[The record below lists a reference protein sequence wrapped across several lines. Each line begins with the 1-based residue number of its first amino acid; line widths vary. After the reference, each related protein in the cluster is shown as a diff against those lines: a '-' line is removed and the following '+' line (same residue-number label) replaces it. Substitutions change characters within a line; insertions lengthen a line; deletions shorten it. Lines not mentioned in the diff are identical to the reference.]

1 MQASKLLWLKK
12 AVSLLLLLILL
23 AAGTAIA
30 QDKKPKPKTR
40 ILFLLDA
47 SGSMLAKWENS
58 DRMNIAKNLLAGLVD
73 SLERF
78 DNVEVALRAYG
89 HQHGRERNDCKDTKL
104 EVPFAANNA
113 AAVKKKL
120 TQLIPRGNTP
130 ITYSL
135 EQSAGDFPE
144 DPRSR
149 NVVILITDGLE
160 SCNGDPCA
168 VSLALQKKR
177 IFLRPFVIGIGIAP
191 EYEQQLNCIGQY
203 FNAADVKTFENVL
216 TEIITQTL
224 SETTVSVELQDENGR
239 PVETNVNMTF
249 LNSLTGL
256 PEYNFVH
263 YLNAQGKPD
272 MLDIDAL
279 MPYDLVVSTT
289 PAVVERSLSIKPGR
303 HNVIKV
309 KAPQGTLYLRQD
321 GPSPYG
327 QLQAIVRQQGE
338 MRTLNVQPFG
348 DRHKYLSGKYDLE
361 VLTMPRIYLKDVE
374 LKQGQTKTVTIP
386 PPGQLS
392 VSSQMQG
399 YGSIYTIDEHGV
411 QKWLCN
417 LPENNS
423 KVIIPL
429 QPGNYKLVYR
439 MKTAQSSKFT
449 DVQDFNIKSGATTNV
464 KIFNR

>member
-1 MQASKLLWLKK
+1 MASWLRKTG
-12 AVSLLLLLILL
+12 LLLLLLVL
-23 AAGTAIA
+23 SATTTSIA
-30 QDKKPKPKTR
+30 QDKKAKPKTR

-58 DRMNIAKNLLAGLVD
+58 DRMTVAKDLLAGLVD

-89 HQHGRERNDCKDTKL
+89 HQYGRERNDCKDTRL
-104 EVPFAANNA
+104 EVPFAAKNA
-113 AAVKKKL
+113 EAVKKKL
-120 TQLIPRGNTP
+120 SQIVPRGNTP

-135 EQSAGDFPE
+135 EQAAGDFP
-144 DPRSR
+144 DDSRSR

-216 TEIITQTL
+216 TEIVTQTL

-239 PVETNVNMTF
+239 SVETNVNMTF
-249 LNSLTGL
+249 LNSLTGV

-263 YLNAQGKPD
+263 YLNDKGKPD
-272 MLDIDAL
+272 MLEIDAL
-279 MPYDLVVSTT
+279 MPYDLVVNTT
-289 PAVVERSLSIKPGR
+289 PIVVERSVTIKPGR

-309 KAPQGTLYLRQD
+309 KAPQGILYLRQD

-327 QLQAIVRQQGE
+327 QLQTIVRQNGE
-338 MRTLNVQPFG
+338 TRTLNMQPFG
-348 DRHKYLSGKYDLE
+348 ERHKYLSGTYDLE
-361 VLTMPRIYLKDVE
+361 ILTTPRIYLKDVE
-374 LKQGQTKTVTIP
+374 VKQGQTKTVTIP
-386 PPGQLS
+386 IPGQLAI
-392 VSSQMQG
+392 SSQMQG
-399 YGSIYTIDEHGV
+399 YGSVYSIDEQGE
-411 QKWLCN
+411 QRWLLN
-417 LPENNS
+417 IPENNS
-423 KVIIPL
+423 KVTIPL
-429 QPGNYKLVYR
+429 QPGKYKLVYR

-449 DVQDFNIKSGATTNV
+449 DVQDFEIRSGATTNLR
-464 KIFNR
+464 IFNR

>member
-1 MQASKLLWLKK
+1 MGAWLRKTG
-12 AVSLLLLLILL
+12 LLLLLLVLSATI
-23 AAGTAIA
+23 TTIA

-47 SGSMLAKWENS
+47 SGSMLAKWESS
-58 DRMNIAKNLLAGLVD
+58 DRMTVAKNLLAGLVD

-89 HQHGRERNDCKDTKL
+89 HQYGRERNDCKDTRL
-104 EVPFAANNA
+104 EVPFAVKNA
-113 AAVKKKL
+113 ESVKKKL
-120 TQLIPRGNTP
+120 SQIVPRGNTP

-135 EQSAGDFPE
+135 EQAAGDFPD

-216 TEIITQTL
+216 TEIVTQTL

-239 PVETNVNMTF
+239 SVETNVNMTF
-249 LNSLTGL
+249 LNSLTGS

-263 YLNAQGKPD
+263 YLNDKGKPD
-272 MLDIDAL
+272 MLEIDAL
-279 MPYDLVVSTT
+279 MPYDLVVNTT
-289 PAVVERSLSIKPGR
+289 PAVVDRSVTIKPGR

-309 KAPQGTLYLRQD
+309 KAPQGILYLRQD

-327 QLQAIVRQQGE
+327 QLQTIVRQNGE
-338 MRTLNVQPFG
+338 TRTLNVQPFG
-348 DRHKYLSGKYDLE
+348 ERHKYLTGTYDLE
-361 VLTMPRIYLKDVE
+361 VLTTPRIYLNDVE
-374 LKQGQTKTVTIP
+374 VKQGQTRTVTIP
-386 PPGQLS
+386 IPGQLAIT
-392 VSSQMQG
+392 SQMQG
-399 YGSIYTIDEHGV
+399 YGSVYSVDEHGT
-411 QKWLCN
+411 QHWLLN
-417 LPENNS
+417 IPENNS
-423 KVIIPL
+423 KVTVPL
-429 QPGNYKLVYR
+429 QPGKYKLVYR

-449 DVQDFNIKSGATTNV
+449 DVQDFEIRPGATTNLR
-464 KIFNR
+464 IFNR

>member
-1 MQASKLLWLKK
+1 MAFWFRK
-12 AVSLLLLLILL
+12 VGILLLLLVLT
-23 AAGTAIA
+23 ATGMAIA

-47 SGSMLAKWENS
+47 SGSMMAKWENS
-58 DRMNIAKNLLAGLVD
+58 DRMSVAKDLLAHLVD

-78 DNVEVALRAYG
+78 ENVEVALRAYG
-89 HQHGRERNDCKDTKL
+89 HQHGRELNDCKDTRL
-104 EVPFAANNA
+104 EVPFAVKNA
-113 AAVKKKL
+113 GTVKKKL
-120 TQLIPRGNTP
+120 GEIIPRGNTP

-135 EQSAGDFPE
+135 EQTAKDFPE
-144 DPRSR
+144 DPRAR

-168 VSLALQKKR
+168 VSLALQRKR
-177 IFLRPFVIGIGIAP
+177 IFLRPFVIGIGIEA
-191 EYEQQLNCIGQY
+191 EYEKQLNCIGQY

-216 TEIITQTL
+216 TEIVTQTL

-239 PVETNVNMTF
+239 TVETNVNMTF

-263 YLNAQGKPD
+263 YLTSQGKPD
-272 MLDIDAL
+272 MLEIDAL
-279 MPYDLVVSTT
+279 MPYDLVVNTT
-289 PAVVERSLSIKPGR
+289 PVVIERDLKIRSGR

-309 KAPQGTLYLRQD
+309 KAPQGILYLRQD

-327 QLQAIVRQQGE
+327 QLQTIVRQTGE
-338 MRTLNVQPFG
+338 VRTLNVQPFG
-348 DRHKYLSGKYDLE
+348 DKHKYLTGKYDLE
-361 VLTMPRIYLKDVE
+361 VLSMPRVYLKDVE
-374 LKQGQTKTVTIP
+374 LKQGQIKTITIP

-392 VSSQMQG
+392 ISSQMQG
-399 YGSIYTIDEHGV
+399 YGSIYTLDENGT

-423 KVIIPL
+423 KVTIPL

-439 MKTAQSSKFT
+439 MKNAQSSKFT
-449 DVQDFNIKSGATTNV
+449 DVQDFNIRSGATTNV

>member
-1 MQASKLLWLKK
+1 MVSWVKK
-12 AVSLLLLLILL
+12 VGILLLLLVI
-23 AAGTAIA
+23 ATAGTTMA

-47 SGSMLAKWENS
+47 SGSMMAKWENS
-58 DRMNIAKNLLAGLVD
+58 DRMSIAKNLLAELVD

-104 EVPFAANNA
+104 EVPFAAKNA
-113 AAVKKKL
+113 AKVKTKL
-120 TQLIPRGNTP
+120 GQIIPRGNTP

-135 EQSAGDFPE
+135 EQSASDFPE
-144 DPRSR
+144 DPRAR

-177 IFLRPFVIGIGIAP
+177 IFLRPFVIGIGIDA
-191 EYEQQLNCIGQY
+191 EYEKQLNCIGQY

-216 TEIITQTL
+216 TEIVTQTL
-224 SETTVSVELQDENGR
+224 SETTVSVELHDENGK

-249 LNSLTGL
+249 LNSLTGQ

-263 YLNAQGKPD
+263 YLNDKGKPD
-272 MLDIDAL
+272 MLEIDAL
-279 MPYDLVVSTT
+279 MPYDLVVNTT
-289 PAVVERSLSIKPGR
+289 PVVVDRNVTIKPGR
-303 HNVIKV
+303 HNIIKV

-327 QLQAIVRQQGE
+327 QLQTIVRQNGE
-338 MRTLNVQPFG
+338 NQTLNVQTFG
-348 DRHKYLSGKYDLE
+348 ERHKYLMGTYDLE
-361 VLTMPRIYLKDVE
+361 VLSTPRVYLKNVE
-374 LKQGQTKTVTIP
+374 VKQGQTKTITIP
-386 PPGQLS
+386 SPGQLAI
-392 VSSQMQG
+392 SSQMQG
-399 YGSIYTIDEHGV
+399 YGSVYSINENDSQT
-411 QKWLCN
+411 WLLN
-417 LPENNS
+417 IPEANS
-423 KVIIPL
+423 KVTIPL
-429 QPGNYKLVYR
+429 QPGKYKLVYR

-449 DVQDFNIKSGATTNV
+449 DVQDFEIRSGATTNIR
-464 KIFNR
+464 IFNR

>member
-1 MQASKLLWLKK
+1 MASWSKQ
-12 AVSLLLLLILL
+12 VVPLLLLLILSV
-23 AAGTAIA
+23 AGTTIA

-47 SGSMLAKWENS
+47 SGSMMAKWENS
-58 DRMNIAKNLLAGLVD
+58 DRMNVAKDLLAHLVD

-113 AAVKKKL
+113 ETVKKKL
-120 TQLIPRGNTP
+120 SQIIPRGNTP

-135 EQSAGDFPE
+135 EQSANDFPE

-168 VSLALQKKR
+168 ISLALQKKG
-177 IFLRPFVIGIGIAP
+177 IFLRPFVIGIGIDA
-191 EYEQQLNCIGQY
+191 EYEKQLNCIGQY
-203 FNAADVKTFENVL
+203 FKAADVKTFENVL
-216 TEIITQTL
+216 TEIVTQTL

-263 YLNAQGKPD
+263 YITAQGKAD
-272 MLDIDAL
+272 VLEIDAL
-279 MPYDLVVSTT
+279 MPYDLVVNTT
-289 PAVVERSLSIKPGR
+289 PVVVERSLSIKPGR

-309 KAPQGTLYLRQD
+309 KAPQGILYLRQD

-327 QLQAIVRQQGE
+327 QLQAIVRPSGE

-348 DRHKYLSGKYDLE
+348 DRHKYLTGKYDLE
-361 VLTMPRIYLKDVE
+361 ILSMPRVHIKDIE
-374 LKQGQTKTVTIP
+374 LKQGQTRTITIP
-386 PPGQLS
+386 PPGQLAI
-392 VSSQMQG
+392 SSQMQG
-399 YGSIYTIDEHGV
+399 YGSIYTMDETGA
-411 QKWLCN
+411 QKWVSN
-417 LPENNS
+417 IPESNS
-423 KVIIPL
+423 KVTIPL

-439 MKTAQSSKFT
+439 MKNAQSSKFT
-449 DVQDFNIKSGATTNV
+449 DVQDFNIRSGATTNV